1 MGNRTGEAMERPHE
15 MRENRIIGKFFLMSV
30 CVALV
35 FFVTGTA
42 SAALTVTANHDH
54 IKIDFFYHGSTV
66 SIRGVSDP
74 GTDLIIKITAPGSHQ
89 LLRQKGK
96 VAGLLWMNVG
106 ELKFDNVPLLYSLHS
121 TKKISDI
128 LSNEERD
135 KYQIGY
141 ESMGKQAEIEP
152 LTNAADKKKWFNE
165 FIKFQEASKLYS
177 ESEGDVS
184 LSAKA
189 GEQYY
194 YVLSP
199 WPYQATPG
207 EYTVTVYAVKDK
219 KVVESSATKVWVEQ
233 VGLVKSFAEMAKNSA
248 ALYGAISIFAALAAG
263 FGVGMIFRKGG
274 GAH

>member
-1 MGNRTGEAMERPHE
+1 MEIGNSETREKPYKTTERK
-15 MRENRIIGKFFLMSV
+15 IKFLLMTV

-35 FFVTGTA
+35 FLVSGTA

-74 GTDLIIKITAPGSHQ
+74 GTDLIIKITAPSGHQ
-89 LLRQKGK
+89 SFRQKGK

-106 ELKFDNVPLLYSLHS
+106 EMNFDKVPLLYSLHS

-128 LSNEERD
+128 LSDEERD

-141 ESMGKQAEIEP
+141 ASMGKQAEIQPVANE
-152 LTNAADKKKWFNE
+152 ADKKKWFNE
-165 FIKFQEASKLYS
+165 FVKYQEAYKLYAV
-177 ESEGDVS
+177 SEGDVS
-184 LSAKA
+184 LTSNA

-219 KVVESSATKVWVEQ
+219 KVVETSATKVWVEQ

-248 ALYGAISIFAALAAG
+248 ALYGAISIIAALAAG

>member
-1 MGNRTGEAMERPHE
+1 MKSGEIKKKPCKVTESIM
-15 MRENRIIGKFFLMSV
+15 MKFFLMTV
-30 CVALV
+30 CAALV
-35 FFVTGTA
+35 FLVAGTA

-74 GTDLIIKITAPGSHQ
+74 GTDLIIKITAPGGH
-89 LLRQKGK
+89 LALRQKGK

-106 ELKFDNVPLLYSLHS
+106 ELKFDNVPSLYSLHS

-141 ESMGKQAEIEP
+141 ESIGKQAEIQPIANE
-152 LTNAADKKKWFNE
+152 ADKQKWFNE
-165 FIKFQEASKLYS
+165 FVKFQEASKLYA

-184 LSAKA
+184 LSGKA

-199 WPYQATPG
+199 WPYQAAPG

-248 ALYGAISIFAALAAG
+248 ALYGTISILAALVAG
-263 FGVGMIFRKGG
+263 FGVGIIFRKGG